1 MRRLTWS
8 LISLLVMAA
17 PVGAATLDAHREVL
31 PNGVVVLIAERPAI
45 PMVVVRAYVRA
56 GSAFDPL
63 DAPGLANLTAELLTR
78 GTSKR
83 SGPQL
88 DAAIEFVGGRL
99 GASAG
104 RDGVTVSLAVLKK
117 DLQLGLDFLAEVLL
131 EPIFPEAELKRKAK
145 EIQAAIRRSED
156 EPAQVAG
163 RALATLLY
171 PGHPYGHPVVGTEDA
186 VGKLT
191 RDQVVEFY
199 RRYYRPDALILTV
212 AGDVGR
218 AEIVKEL
225 SQRFGHWMASGQTP
239 TTVPL
244 APATPPIHAS
254 GAGTR
259 THTVTRDLTQATVY
273 LGRPAIRQDH
283 PDYYPLLVANYI
295 LGGGSASRLYAK
307 VRDEAG
313 LAYWVGSY
321 LSARRYGASFL
332 VSLQTRTDGVTEALR
347 LIKTE
352 LARMGKAPVS
362 DHELALAKAYLTGS
376 FPLRMDTS
384 AKLADLLVTVEEF
397 GLGLDYPDRFKERV
411 ENVSAADILR
421 VAKTYLDP
429 TTFSIVQVGKLAV
442 EKHP

>member
-1 MRRLTWS
+1 MALMRWLTS
-8 LISLLVMAA
+8 VLAVLLLVASTEA
-17 PVGAATLDAHREVL
+17 VPLDAHRQVL
-31 PNGVVVLIAERPAI
+31 PNGIVLLIAERPAI

-63 DAPGLANLTAELLTR
+63 DASGLANLTAELLTR
-78 GTSKR
+78 GTAKR

-117 DLQLGLDFLAEVLL
+117 DLQLGLDLLAEVLL
-131 EPIFPEAELKRKAK
+131 EPTFPEAELKRKAK

-156 EPAQVAG
+156 EPPQVAA
-163 RALATLLY
+163 RTLATLLY
-171 PGHPYGHPVVGTEDA
+171 PGHPYGHPVVGTEEV

-212 AGDVGR
+212 VGDVGR

-225 SQRFGHWMASGQTP
+225 SQRFGHWMASGQAP
-239 TTVPL
+239 PTVPL
-244 APATPPIHAS
+244 APATPPVL
-254 GAGTR
+254 TR
-259 THTVTRDLTQATVY
+259 TVTRDLTQATVY
-273 LGRPAIRQDH
+273 LGRPAIRRDH
-283 PDYYPLLVANYI
+283 PDYYPLMVASYI
-295 LGGGSASRLYAK
+295 LGGGSASRLYTK

-321 LSARRYGASFL
+321 LAARRYGASFL
-332 VSLQTRTDGVTEALR
+332 VSLQTRTDGVAEALR

-352 LARMGKAPVS
+352 LTRMGQAPVS

-384 AKLADLLVTVEEF
+384 AELADLLVTVEEF

-411 ENVSAADILR
+411 ENVSAADVLR
-421 VAKTYLDP
+421 VARLYLDP
-429 TTFSIVQVGKLAV
+429 ATFSIVCVGKLDA
-442 EKHP
+442 KR

>member
-8 LISLLVMAA
+8 LISLLVMVA
-17 PVGAATLDAHREVL
+17 PAGAATLNAHRQVL

-56 GSAFDPL
+56 GSAFDLL

-78 GTSKR
+78 GTAKR

-99 GASAG
+99 TASAG

-117 DLQLGLDFLAEVLL
+117 DLQLGLDLLAEVLR
-131 EPIFPEAELKRKAK
+131 EPTFPEAELKRKVK
-145 EIQAAIRRSED
+145 EIQATIRRSED

-171 PGHPYGHPVVGTEDA
+171 PGHPYGHPVVGTEEV

-199 RRYYRPDALILTV
+199 RRYYRPAALILTV

-225 SQRFGHWMASGQTP
+225 SQRFGHWMASGQAP
-239 TTVPL
+239 PTVPL
-244 APATPPIHAS
+244 APATPPVL
-254 GAGTR
+254 

-273 LGRPAIRQDH
+273 LGRPAIRRDH

-321 LSARRYGASFL
+321 LVARRYGASFL
-332 VSLQTRTDGVTEALR
+332 VSLQTRTDGVAEALR
-347 LIKTE
+347 LTKTE
-352 LARMGKAPVS
+352 IARMGKAPVS
-362 DHELALAKAYLTGS
+362 NHELALAKAYLTGS

-384 AKLADLLVTVEEF
+384 AELADLLVTVEEF

-411 ENVSAADILR
+411 ENVSTADVLR
-421 VAKTYLDP
+421 VARLYLDP
-429 TTFSIVQVGKLAV
+429 ATFSIVRVGKLDA
-442 EKHP
+442 KQKSP